1 MQNIETFET
10 ARLTAARVAQSDFPD
25 LRALWQD
32 SRVMAT
38 LGGVRPEQLCRDQ
51 LSMAIDH
58 WTEFGFG
65 MWVLREKPS
74 DLGIGQVIG
83 HVSLR
88 HWLLDGLPEIDLG
101 YSLRSDCWGKGLA
114 TEATQAVL
122 ELGFARLGCEHITA
136 IALPDNLASHRVLEK
151 IGFQYHRDVVFRN
164 LLHGLYRL
172 KRPRTHQP

>member
-10 ARLTAARVAQSDFPD
+10 ERLIAERVAEAHLPGLLS
-25 LRALWQD
+25 LWQD
-32 SRVMAT
+32 PRVMAT

-65 MWVLREKPS
+65 MWILREKPS
-74 DLGIGQVIG
+74 DLSIDPVMG

-88 HWLLDGLPEIDLG
+88 HWLLDGMPEIDLG
-101 YSLRSDCWGKGLA
+101 YSLSPEYWGKGLA
-114 TEATQAVL
+114 TEAARAVL

-136 IALPDNLASHRVLEK
+136 IALPDNLASRRVLEK
-151 IGFQYHRDVVFRN
+151 LGFEYKRDVVFRSR
-164 LLHGLYRL
+164 LHGLYRL
-172 KRPRTHQP
+172 KRPRPPQP